1 MKRGALLYD
10 KFVGFVADMEKIGKS
25 IQGAK
30 ESYSDAMDK
39 LKSADG
45 NLIGQVE
52 KLKRLGVR
60 SAKSLP
66 MNLLDGADD
75 EEPGLALAAEA
86 EEIPQPR
93 N

>member
-25 IQGAK
+25 LQGTK
-30 ESYSDAMDK
+30 EVYEDAMDK
-39 LKSADG
+39 LKKADG

-66 MNLLDGADD
+66 KNLLDSADV
-75 EEPGLALAAEA
+75 EGPGLALAAEA
-86 EEIPQPR
+86 EE
-93 N
+93 NGEAE